1 MRTVRRPW
9 RVLSALVRDNRGV
22 TAIEFAICAPIV
34 LIFVMATVE
43 LSADMMLDSMLQA
56 VTQAA
61 ARAGLTNATPASGT
75 RADYA
80 KSIITNGLAGWL
92 SLPNTTVSITETS
105 YSSYGAMSTSS
116 GTSGLGGWGDVVS
129 YQVTVKTP
137 GVTGLPSFF
146 GFSPMSFSR
155 NFIVQNEK

>member
-1 MRTVRRPW
+1 MLT
-9 RVLSALVRDNRGV
+9 DNRGV

-34 LIFVMATVE
+34 FIFVIATVE

-56 VTQAA
+56 VTQSA
-61 ARAGLTNATPASGT
+61 ARAGLTNVTPASGT

-80 KSIITNGLAGWL
+80 KSIITKGLSGWL
-92 SLPNTTVSITETS
+92 SLPNTTLSITETS

-116 GTSGLGGWGDVVS
+116 GTAGLGGWGDAVA
-129 YQVTVKTP
+129 YQVTVTTP
-137 GVTGLPSFF
+137 GLTGLPKFF
-146 GFSPMSFSR
+146 GFSPMTFSR